1 PTLFPYTT
9 LFRSHAGDLVRAS
22 HQGRCEGGQLRA
34 VRLRCRGQAGSR
46 EGGRRRPRV
55 PHCTDG
61 WEWPAGRPAGG
72 LQQTQVD
79 ELLRHLHPRQRP
91 PPDRR
96 QLTGTMCPG
105 VQLPGLQG
113 RRVTPAPHAILI
125 PMLREKGELMTSPTR
140 FLDLNTARELA
151 EALAASGQEADA
163 RLVLRSIDRI
173 EEQARFLRH
182 VGQSAVA
189 EGVWEP
195 EVPVSE

>member
-1 PTLFPYTT
+1 HHTYHHSRPTR
-9 LFRSHAGDLVRAS
+9 RSSD
-22 HQGRCEGGQLRA
+22 
-34 VRLRCRGQAGSR
+34 
-46 EGGRRRPRV
+46 
-55 PHCTDG
+55 
-61 WEWPAGRPAGG
+61 
-72 LQQTQVD
+72 
-79 ELLRHLHPRQRP
+79 
-91 PPDRR
+91 
-96 QLTGTMCPG
+96 
-105 VQLPGLQG
+105 LPGLQG

-151 EALAASGQEADA
+151 EALAASGQDADA

-195 EVPVSE
+195 EVPVSECREGGTAGTSADADGTGSGPQLRGRRSLSRLRESGRLLSGRGRARRG